1 VSCSA
6 RAGTS
11 ATDLQLVDPKEG
23 SDFGCEKVALSAQPA
38 YVEFKREF
46 EKRLIVTRPSDI
58 TRERIIKA
66 AERLFAERGYDHT
79 SIRAIVAKA
88 HVNQAAINYHFAGKD
103 GLYREVLRSAFRT
116 LTEGQITHAGEIKAM
131 PRERALAEFVRYQLR
146 GLLQRDEL
154 TRPIRIFNWE
164 TVRPTAVFRELLSE
178 EAAPFMG
185 LATEIISR
193 FMPGADQR
201 TLTLAAIWLV
211 GQCGVFVR
219 NRDRLA
225 GPPTSLEIDEAG
237 VERLAKLI
245 SGWAIAGLGA
255 QG

>member
-1 VSCSA
+1 
-6 RAGTS
+6 
-11 ATDLQLVDPKEG
+11 
-23 SDFGCEKVALSAQPA
+23 
-38 YVEFKREF
+38 
-46 EKRLIVTRPSDI
+46 VTRPSDI

-66 AERLFAERGYDHT
+66 AERLFAERGYDRT

-116 LTEGQITHAGEIKAM
+116 LTEGQIAHAGEIKAM
-131 PRERALAEFVRYQLR
+131 SRERALAEFVRYQLR

-185 LATEIISR
+185 LATEIIHR
-193 FMPGADQR
+193 FMPAADHR

-219 NRDRLA
+219 NRDRLT
-225 GPPTSLEIDEAG
+225 GPPISLEIDEAG
-237 VERLAKLI
+237 VERLARLV
-245 SGWAIAGLGA
+245 SGWAIAGLA
-255 QG
+255 AED